1 MTQAKFV
8 CVKAHLKLQ
17 QGQKI
22 YTNVNNI
29 QIIWIMT
36 LQCYD
41 TKLNKTNK
49 ADCVSV
55 CFSKQRS
62 KNEMMECMLP

>member
-1 MTQAKFV
+1 
-8 CVKAHLKLQ
+8 
-17 QGQKI
+17 
-22 YTNVNNI
+22 
-29 QIIWIMT
+29 MT
-36 LQCYD
+36 LQCYN

-62 KNEMMECMLP
+62 KNETMECMLP